1 MRHWL
6 TFCLAIL
13 LLVAGSAQPVKKA
26 HVASELISDQSVVA
40 PGSTFWV
47 GLRLEMEPEWHTY
60 WENPGDGGLATKIEW
75 TLPEGVT
82 AGPIQWP
89 APERVE
95 LAGLVSYGYS
105 HEVILLTQLQT
116 APDLKSGP
124 LTLKANITYLACKE
138 ECIPGQ
144 ADLTLKLSVAQASQ
158 PSEQAES
165 LARARDR
172 LPLGPDPAVQ
182 ARLEGTKILLS
193 LPPGAQKAE
202 FFPLDNEQIKLDA
215 PQALKQDQLELQAAE
230 KAPARLS
237 GVLVVGE
244 KAYQVDL
251 PLTTGGAAAQAPQ
264 VSFLPAFLSAFLG
277 GLLLNLMPCVFPVLS
292 MKVLGFVEA
301 AGESKGKPWM
311 HGVVFTLGVLVSFWA
326 LTAALLAVKAGGAKV
341 GWGFQL
347 QEPGIVIALAV
358 LFFALGLN
366 FLGVFEIGL
375 TLTRLG
381 DVAERKSGLSGA
393 FWSGVLATLAATPCT
408 APFMGSAVGFALT
421 APVLQTFLIFTSLG
435 LGMAFPYLVLSSVP
449 ALLRFVPRPGPWM
462 ESFKQFLAFPLLAT
476 TGGLLWVLGQQR
488 GPNAVAVMLQA
499 LVLFGMAAWAYGR
512 WGFSIKPG
520 VRARGLAFTALLLAA
535 GLAVSVQAARF
546 GAPDPSGHSG
556 PWQSFSPEKVAEL
569 RAAGKPVFVDF
580 TAAWCFSCQ
589 VNEQVALKPKEVLDA
604 FQARGITMLKA
615 DWTNRDEV
623 ITRELEKFGR
633 SGVPLYV
640 LYPAGGEPEVL
651 PQVLTPSIVLKA
663 LEKIPTS
670 SSAP

>member
-26 HVASELISDQSVVA
+26 HVQSELISDQTVVA

-60 WENPGDGGLATKIEW
+60 WQNPGDGGLATKIEW

-95 LAGLVSYGYS
+95 LAGLVSFGYS
-105 HEVILLTQLQT
+105 HEVVLLTQLQT

-124 LTLKANITYLACKE
+124 LTLKANVSYLACKE

-144 ADLTLKLSVAQASQ
+144 ADLTLKLSAGAASQ

-165 LARARDR
+165 LARARDQ

-193 LPPGAQKAE
+193 LPPGTQKAE

-215 PQALKQDQLELQAAE
+215 PQTLKQDQLELQAAE

-237 GVLVVGE
+237 GVLVMGD
-244 KAYQVDL
+244 KSYQVDL

-311 HGVVFTLGVLVSFWA
+311 HGLVFTLGVLVSFWA

-381 DVAERKSGLSGA
+381 DVAEQKSGLSGA

-488 GPNAVAVMLQA
+488 GSNAVAVMLQA

-512 WGFSIKPG
+512 WGFSIKTG
-520 VRARGLAFTALLLAA
+520 VRARGLAFTALLLVA
-535 GLAVSVQAARF
+535 GLAVSMQAARF
-546 GAPDPSGHSG
+546 GGPSGH
-556 PWQSFSPEKVAEL
+556 WQSFSPEKVAEL

-670 SSAP
+670 SSAN